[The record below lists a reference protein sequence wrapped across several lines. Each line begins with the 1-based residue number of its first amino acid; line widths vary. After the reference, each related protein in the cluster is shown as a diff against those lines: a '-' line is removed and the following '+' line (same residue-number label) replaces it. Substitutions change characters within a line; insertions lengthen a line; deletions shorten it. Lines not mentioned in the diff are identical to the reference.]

1 MSRMKSRGLALLVIV
16 GALQSA
22 MAYQDGD
29 TQLWM
34 KFGASGK
41 MDCGVKLSVA
51 EELRLGDDMKEYY
64 YAETALSASYDVQ
77 SWLNLGVTYVEVF
90 ERKEKVIYDSKG
102 KEINDHYFRPEH
114 MPRLEATVKHKVAG
128 WGLDDRVRMEYRM
141 KEDTQDYFRYR
152 NRIRAKTPW
161 KLTPLA
167 INPYA
172 AWELFLS
179 DLPDDVDW
187 VVDRHRF
194 YVGAEMSLI
203 KNLKGGIYYLK
214 QIDWKSGDWLETN
227 VLGIELSASF

>member
-1 MSRMKSRGLALLVIV
+1 MSGMKRGWLALLLVA

-22 MAYQDGD
+22 LAYQDGD
-29 TQLWM
+29 SQLWM
-34 KFGASGK
+34 KFGASGN
-41 MDCGVKLSVA
+41 MDCGVKVSVA

-77 SWLNLGVTYVEVF
+77 PWLNLGLTYVEVF

-102 KEINDHYFRPEH
+102 NEINDHYFRPEH
-114 MPRLEATVKHKVAG
+114 MPRVEATVKHKVAG
-128 WGLDDRVRMEYRM
+128 WGFDDRVRMEYRM

-152 NRIRAKTPW
+152 NRIRVKSPW
-161 KLTPLA
+161 KVTPLA
-167 INPYA
+167 INPYV

-179 DLPDDVDW
+179 DLPDDVNW

-194 YVGAEMSLI
+194 YAGVGMKLV
-203 KNLKGGIYYLK
+203 KNLSGGLYYLK
-214 QIDWKSGDWLETN
+214 QLDWKSSDWLETN